1 MRPRVIPN
9 RASTRRA
16 RPEVEG
22 LEVRDLPSVAQPL
35 ATSNRAEATRFPN
48 PAVIANSIN
57 LLYGPNSA
65 TPQTPTAAEVKRET
79 FTAKWTGTY
88 TVGAPRFSDRASTI
102 HFYSKDGG
110 TNQFLKGKLQV
121 VLFPPADPNATPN
134 PGDPFAN
141 QVTGYAALF
150 EQNFL
155 QSSSLAIL
163 DISGPPPSA
172 ADPQALPTHLNWTY
186 DSFASAGAY
195 VAPALD
201 FFQGQG
207 VLDIQYI
214 PDAHPLPGTQ
224 GSGHFNIS
232 FQGVLNCS
240 QLFSPVSPVTSPNEA
255 SEEGAIAR
263 CIPTTSTTASHAA
276 ASPVIPPP

>member
-1 MRPRVIPN
+1 MRPRVVHD
-9 RASTRRA
+9 RAASRRS

-22 LEVRDLPSVAQPL
+22 LEVRDLLSTLPLPLTSGHVAPRPSLPTAAALTGQ
-35 ATSNRAEATRFPN
+35 ASKAFPN

-65 TPQTPTAAEVKRET
+65 TPQTPTPAEVKRQT

-88 TVGAPRFSDRASTI
+88 TVGPPRFSDRASTI

-110 TNQFLKGKLQV
+110 ANQFLKGKLQL

-134 PGDPFAN
+134 PGNPFAN
-141 QVTGYAALF
+141 QVTGFAALF
-150 EQNFL
+150 EQNYL
-155 QSSSLAIL
+155 QSSSLAIF
-163 DISGPPPSA
+163 DISGAPAPGS
-172 ADPQALPTHLNWTY
+172 DPQALPTHLNWTY

-214 PDAHPLPGTQ
+214 PDARPRPGTM
-224 GSGHFNIS
+224 GSGRFNVS
-232 FQGVLNCS
+232 FQGVLNYA
-240 QLFSPVSPVTSPNEA
+240 QLFSPVSPVIS
-255 SEEGAIAR
+255 
-263 CIPTTSTTASHAA
+263 
-276 ASPVIPPP
+276 

>member
-1 MRPRVIPN
+1 MRPRDLST

-22 LEVRDLPSVAQPL
+22 LEVRDLPSITLFKFAPASPKPHTTTSTVQPV
-35 ATSNRAEATRFPN
+35 ATSNQAEGARFPN
-48 PAVIANSIN
+48 PKVIANSIN

-65 TPQTPTAAEVKRET
+65 TPRTPTAAEVKRET

-88 TVGAPRFSDRASTI
+88 TVGPPRFSDRATTI

-110 TNQFLKGKLQV
+110 ANQFLKGKLQV
-121 VLFPPADPNATPN
+121 VLFPPADKNATPN

-141 QVTGYAALF
+141 QVTGFAALF
-150 EQNFL
+150 DKNYL
-155 QSSSLAIL
+155 QSSSLAIF
-163 DISGPPPSA
+163 DISGPA
-172 ADPQALPTHLNWTY
+172 ASGSDPNALPTHLNWTY

-195 VAPALD
+195 VAPALE

-214 PDAHPLPGTQ
+214 PDAHPRPGTL
-224 GSGHFNIS
+224 GSGRFNIA
-232 FQGVLNCS
+232 FQGVLNYA
-240 QLFSPVSPVTSPNEA
+240 QLFSPVSPVIS
-255 SEEGAIAR
+255 
-263 CIPTTSTTASHAA
+263 
-276 ASPVIPPP
+276 